1 MHARI
6 AMTGRVSERRLE
18 VGEIAPGHATPS
30 FADAELLA
38 NALEYFRVSR
48 FAEAEAAYSEI
59 LARVPEHFVCLH
71 HLGLIAHQR
80 GEHSAAARLI
90 EQALAAKPDYV
101 EALSNLGAIH
111 RALGDPQAA
120 LAATRQA
127 IAIAPEFA
135 QAHSN
140 LISRASRPPQ
150 TSGCLPRYLA
160 L

>member
-6 AMTGRVSERRLE
+6 AMTGRVSERRFE

-38 NALEYFRVSR
+38 NALEYFRASR

-59 LARVPEHFVCLH
+59 LARAPEHFVCLH
-71 HLGLIAHQR
+71 HLGLIAHQW

-111 RALGDPQAA
+111 RALGDTQAA
-120 LAATRQA
+120 LVKD
-127 IAIAPEFA
+127 
-135 QAHSN
+135 N
-140 LISRASRPPQ
+140 LRTEA
-150 TSGCLPRYLA
+150 
-160 L
+160 